1 MLLKRRD
8 GELEALR
15 SEVDA
20 LKTQLVS
27 MAPATEQLKQ
37 SLRQELAQ
45 TSGSAKE
52 REENLRR
59 VQGLEG
65 LLREKEDLLTTR
77 DGKIE
82 RLESELK
89 EKRKELARL
98 EIEVWQSIERRNS
111 WKRKLAKF
119 GIPLKD

>member
-1 MLLKRRD
+1 MRPAAER
-8 GELEALR
+8 LEN
-15 SEVDA
+15 
-20 LKTQLVS
+20 
-27 MAPATEQLKQ
+27 

-45 TSGSAKE
+45 TSGTAKE
-52 REENLRR
+52 LEENLRK
-59 VQGLEG
+59 VQVMES

-89 EKRKELARL
+89 EKRKELARH
-98 EIEVWQSIERRNS
+98 EIEVWQSIERRAA